1 MYFIQFL
8 LIVNMVYDVGS
19 EYEICVCVH
28 VNNTQW
34 HKHKNKK
41 KQQDF
46 VRRKKS
52 KMTLMNYISDQT
64 LVVQK

>member
-41 KQQDF
+41 NSKTLCGE
-46 VRRKKS
+46 KKV
-52 KMTLMNYISDQT
+52 K
-64 LVVQK
+64 